1 MFTRTVAMGIPI
13 LTPHAALCSKAV
25 PRRHPVVTKLGRL
38 TRSVSDA
45 RTIADRLLE
54 RGVGLTPG
62 TTVYDQADPSGKML
76 FKILATFAGFEND
89 VIRMRTR
96 EGLAIA
102 WVGGKLCG
110 RRPALSDLQA
120 RDLRRLHDAGECSV
134 SDLARAVFGLLR
146 DCLPHASAAAW
157 GVVPKRRRGVP
168 VPLPD
173 RSNVGAKQ
181 ADL

>member
-1 MFTRTVAMGIPI
+1 MGIPI
-13 LTPHAALCSKAV
+13 LTRMQPGA
-25 PRRHPVVTKLGRL
+25 RRQCPAGTPVVTKLGRL
-38 TRSVSDA
+38 ARSVSDA

-62 TTVYDQADPSGKML
+62 TTVYDQADPGGKML

-96 EGLAIA
+96 EGMAIA

-120 RDLRRLHDAGECSV
+120 RDLRRLHDTGEYKRERFG
-134 SDLARAVFGLLR
+134 RAVLGLLR

-157 GVVPKRRRGVP
+157 GE
-168 VPLPD
+168 
-173 RSNVGAKQ
+173 Q
-181 ADL
+181 AHTAAAS